1 MTERIFHPV
10 PETEISRAIAGR
22 FASDM
27 EAALSADVFII
38 GGGPAGLTAG
48 RRLALE
54 GQNVFIIE
62 RNNFLG
68 GGFWVG
74 GYFMNTVTFRSP
86 AERVLDDV
94 GIPHE
99 KAAEGLHVTPGPLA
113 CGHLIAAAAE
123 AGVRFLQLTRV
134 EDLIVKDG
142 GVKGV
147 VVNWSP
153 AGHLPKGVFA
163 LDPIAL
169 ESRYVLDATGHDAT
183 GIALLAKRGLLE
195 LKGMGTHDVE
205 ASEDAVVERTGEVF
219 PGLVAAGMA
228 VSELYGLSRMGPTF
242 GAMLLSGE
250 RAAEIIL
257 EGIAVAA

>member
-1 MTERIFHPV
+1 MTDRIFHAV
-10 PETEISRAIAGR
+10 PETDVSRAIVGQ
-22 FASDM
+22 FARDM

-48 RRLALE
+48 RRLALN
-54 GQNVFIIE
+54 GLSVFIIE

-99 KAAEGLHVTPGPLA
+99 KAAEGLHVAPGPLA
-113 CGHLIAAAAE
+113 CARLIAAAAE
-123 AGVRFLQLTRV
+123 AGVKFLQLTRV
-134 EDLIVKDG
+134 EDLMVKDG
-142 GVKGV
+142 RVKGIV
-147 VVNWSP
+147 INWSP
-153 AGHLPKGVFA
+153 TAHLPKGIYA

-169 ESRYVLDATGHDAT
+169 ESRFVLDATGHDAT
-183 GIALLAKRGLLE
+183 GIALLAKRGLME
-195 LKGMGTHDVE
+195 LKGMGPHDIDS
-205 ASEDAVVERTGEVF
+205 SEDAVVKCTGEVF

-228 VSELYGLSRMGPTF
+228 VSELHGLSRMGPTF

-257 EGIAVAA
+257 EQIAASA

>member
-1 MTERIFHPV
+1 MSDRIFHTV
-10 PETEISRAIAGR
+10 PETDISRAIVSR
-22 FASDM
+22 FARDM

-54 GQNVFIIE
+54 GLNVFIIE

-86 AERVLDDV
+86 AERILDDV

-99 KAAEGLHVTPGPLA
+99 KAAEGLHVAPGPLA
-113 CGHLIAAAAE
+113 CARLIAAAAE

-134 EDLIVKDG
+134 EDLMMKADRVT
-142 GVKGV
+142 GV

-153 AGHLPKGVFA
+153 AAHLPKGVYA
-163 LDPIAL
+163 LDPVAL

-183 GIALLAKRGLLE
+183 GISLLAKRGLLE
-195 LKGMGTHDVE
+195 LKGMGTHDIE
-205 ASEDAVVERTGEVF
+205 ASEDAVVKHTGEIF

-228 VSELYGLSRMGPTF
+228 VSEFHGLSRMGPTF

-257 EGIAVAA
+257 EGLAASA